1 MYEIGNEELTALEML
16 FESKKLFRYQGD
28 KPSECSQFEKNF
40 SSYLG
45 RGSSL
50 VLSSGTNA
58 LILAMQVLGVKPGD
72 EVIIPSYTFI
82 ADVTAV
88 KKLGAVPVIVRVDE
102 NLNLDLQDA
111 QKKITSKT
119 KALILVYMDGLFPAV
134 EKYEEFCRKHHLL
147 FIEDV
152 AQALGG
158 EYQGRKLGAFGDASC
173 FSFNVDKI
181 ISAGEGGLV
190 NFREEDH
197 YRQALMLHDMPVKY
211 GRTYNDYLKDIPY
224 EVGHSMRVSE
234 ITGAILNIQLKRLPG
249 IVNKLRMHRQ
259 ALMEAAPHLP
269 WIISA
274 QDSMQASTQL
284 LLKMDNPQVVADVV
298 NQMLALDMAGL
309 PLYGKPV
316 HCYWQWLEIVYTDR
330 IAKKSF
336 ELEMMDQ
343 RLFLS
348 SILKIPITYDSQEFE
363 KLMKF
368 VKSLGL
374 KFDKKGHEP

>member
-1 MYEIGNEELTALEML
+1 MYEIGKEELDALEKL
-16 FESKKLFRYQGD
+16 FDTKKIFRYQGD
-28 KPSECSQFEKNF
+28 VETECARFEKNF

-50 VLSSGTNA
+50 VLSAGTNA
-58 LILAMQVLGVKPGD
+58 LILALQVLGVKPGD

-88 KKLGAVPVIVRVDE
+88 KRIGANPIIARVDE
-102 NLNLDLQDA
+102 GLNLDLEDVR
-111 QKKITSKT
+111 KKLTSKT
-119 KALILVYMDGLFPAV
+119 KALILVYMDGLFPDV
-134 EKYEEFCRKHHLL
+134 EKYSQFCKEHDLI

-152 AQALGG
+152 AQSLGG
-158 EYQGRKLGAFGDASC
+158 EYKGRKLGSFGDASC

-197 YRQALMLHDMPVKY
+197 YKKALMLHDMPVKF
-211 GRTYNDYLKDIPY
+211 GRTYNEYLKDVPY
-224 EVGHSMRVSE
+224 ELGHSMRVSE
-234 ITGAILNIQLKRLPG
+234 ISGAILNIQLKRLPG
-249 IVNKLRMHRQ
+249 IVSKLRMHRG

-269 WIISA
+269 WIMAA
-274 QDSMQASTQL
+274 QDTHQASTQL
-284 LLKMDNPQVVADVV
+284 LLKMENPQVVADVV
-298 NQMLALDMAGL
+298 NEMLSQNMSAL

-316 HCYWQWLEIVYTDR
+316 HCYWQWLDIVYPDR
-330 IAKKSF
+330 LEKKRF

-348 SILKIPITYDSQEFE
+348 SILKIPVTYNETEFE
-363 KLMKF
+363 RLIKF
-368 VKSLGL
+368 IKSLGL
-374 KFDKKGHEP
+374 KFD